1 MVTGRMGRAG
11 KGSLGC
17 MTTLVAFGAIVY
29 FGLPVAQIY
38 IHQYQFADEMR
49 TATVLAPNL
58 TDVVIRRRL
67 QDKADELALPP
78 EAVKNLKIRRSG
90 GSDRRITID
99 SEYEETVH
107 LPGFVYTFHFT
118 PHADQPL

>member
-1 MVTGRMGRAG
+1 MGRAG

-17 MTTLVAFGAIVY
+17 MTTLVVFGAIVY

-38 IHQYQFADEMR
+38 VHQYQFADEMR

-58 TDVVIRRRL
+58 TDAVIRRRL

-78 EAVKNLKIRRSG
+78 EAIKNLKIRRTG

-99 SEYEETVH
+99 SEYQETVH
-107 LPGFVYTFHFT
+107 LPGLVYTFDFT
-118 PHADQPL
+118 PHAEQPL